1 MAEKLK
7 RSIELS
13 KKEIRFLVEAV
24 AKHETKTAAAIAL
37 GISKDVLDRAIAF
50 GSCSEKTY
58 NILFS
63 SKKLI
68 AA

>member
-1 MAEKLK
+1 MSEKLK
-7 RSIELS
+7 RSVELS
-13 KKEIRFLVEAV
+13 KREVRYLVETV
-24 AKHETKTAAAIAL
+24 SKHHTKTAASIAL

-58 NILFS
+58 KILFS
-63 SKKLI
+63 NKKI